1 MSNTE
6 TLLEERRA
14 ALNAV
19 LESKEFSRAPA
30 LAKLLKY
37 LCEKTFEGRMHE
49 IKEFSI
55 ATEVYARAESFG
67 ERRDSVVRVEVSRL
81 RKRLANY
88 YADEGASHTLH
99 IVIPAGTYQP
109 KFESQTPPPPAPAA
123 IPSVPKKRWRFPV
136 LGIVAGAVVVLVALI
151 IALSRDRQVLTTAPI
166 AARTSQVA
174 NPLPAGV
181 VPLPCASSPDLPP
194 RDQ

>member
-1 MSNTE
+1 MTCNPE
-6 TLLEERRA
+6 TLLEDRRA

-37 LCEKTFEGRMHE
+37 LCEKTFEGRVHE

-55 ATEVYARAESFG
+55 ATEVYGRTQSFG

-81 RKRLANY
+81 RKRLRNY
-88 YADEGASHTLH
+88 YVHQGSDELLQ

-109 KFESQTPPPPAPAA
+109 DFVE
-123 IPSVPKKRWRFPV
+123 
-136 LGIVAGAVVVLVALI
+136 
-151 IALSRDRQVLTTAPI
+151 
-166 AARTSQVA
+166 RTSV
-174 NPLPAGV
+174 L
-181 VPLPCASSPDLPP
+181 
-194 RDQ
+194 

>member
-1 MSNTE
+1 MACSGTMLSLGSDTIPTE
-6 TLLEERRA
+6 IRAMTSKPEIVLEERRT

-37 LCEKTFEGRMHE
+37 LCEKTFEGRVHE

-55 ATEVYARAESFG
+55 ATEVYGRNENFG

-81 RKRLANY
+81 RKRLRSY
-88 YADEGASHTLH
+88 YAGEGAHHTLR

-109 KFESQTPPPPAPAA
+109 EFEPQT
-123 IPSVPKKRWRFPV
+123 
-136 LGIVAGAVVVLVALI
+136 
-151 IALSRDRQVLTTAPI
+151 
-166 AARTSQVA
+166 
-174 NPLPAGV
+174 LP
-181 VPLPCASSPDLPP
+181 
-194 RDQ
+194 